1 MLNGYIS
8 LKDLDLSNFIT
19 INVTNM
25 NYMLSESNSLV
36 NINLTNF
43 NAQKVY

>member
-8 LKDLDLSNFIT
+8 LKGLDLSNFIT

-25 NYMLSESNSLV
+25 NYMLRESNSLV